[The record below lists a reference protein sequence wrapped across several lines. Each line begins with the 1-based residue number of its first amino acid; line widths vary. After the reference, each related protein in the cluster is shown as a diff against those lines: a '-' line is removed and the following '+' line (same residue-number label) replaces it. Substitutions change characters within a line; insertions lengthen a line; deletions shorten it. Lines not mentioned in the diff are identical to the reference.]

1 MAQGQVFTCR
11 PCRDVPR
18 YKTEATQAQSLV
30 ALSQENRD
38 LTKQV
43 QSLEATVARH
53 GQERSELEATIASKD
68 DEVRALRQRM
78 DVLQSEL
85 LRARVRC

>member
-1 MAQGQVFTCR
+1 M
-11 PCRDVPR
+11 
-18 YKTEATQAQSLV
+18 